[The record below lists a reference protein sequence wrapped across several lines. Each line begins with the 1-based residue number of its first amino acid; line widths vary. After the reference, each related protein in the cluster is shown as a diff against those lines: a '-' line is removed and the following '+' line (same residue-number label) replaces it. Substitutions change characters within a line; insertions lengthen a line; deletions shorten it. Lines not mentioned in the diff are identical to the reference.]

1 MIGRN
6 STKSLRRLATVAY
19 ASLSILLGWLGV
31 IVGFGLLV
39 VGILGAVAG
48 QIIWS
53 IAWGVMT
60 ASRGRLAD
68 PLPEKAKPE
77 TESHT
82 SSTLSR
88 SQPLG

>member
-6 STKSLRRLATVAY
+6 NIQSLRRLATVAY
-19 ASLSILLGWLGV
+19 ASLSLLLGWLGV

-39 VGILGAVAG
+39 LGILGAITG

-53 IAWGVMT
+53 FAWAVMT
-60 ASRGRLAD
+60 ASKGSPAD
-68 PLPEKAKPE
+68 SKKAKPE
-77 TESHT
+77 TEGHS